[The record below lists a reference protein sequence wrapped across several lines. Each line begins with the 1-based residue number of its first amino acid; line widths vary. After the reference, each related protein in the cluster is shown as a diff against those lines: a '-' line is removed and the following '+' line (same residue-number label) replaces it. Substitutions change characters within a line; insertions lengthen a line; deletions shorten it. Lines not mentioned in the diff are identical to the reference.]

1 MGIFSIDETIIDFSG
16 KQVWEMLNEKQ
27 KEEITNLILSNEQNN
42 ILTKLSNICRD
53 NHICDNCCLHGVC
66 EYLSIDMS
74 DFVNVIIHNFK
85 NSCQ

>member
-1 MGIFSIDETIIDFSG
+1 
-16 KQVWEMLNEKQ
+16 MLTDRQ

-53 NHICDNCCLHGVC
+53 NHVCENCCLHDVC
-66 EYLSIDMS
+66 EYLSTDMS